1 MLNLKHLIDTHNS
14 VSLAHLHSRW
24 NASRWHWRLED
35 NQLYWKDVKP
45 LRHWKWW
52 DGAYGLVL
60 DELKRNWAREET
72 LAKRT
77 SQFLI
82 HHHNIFSQCSLRYI
96 PSEQTIQ
103 CICYLPDIIN
113 SCIDTSRIS
122 HVVIIVRRELLDTQ
136 RCALHEHQ
144 LRQHI
149 TGCERCRVSTL
160 LSQYVYNTTQP
171 SRSSVLKNK
180 TQLRNKTPRCK
191 WTDIFFWQR
200 RIPVCLLTSFLQ
212 DPSTCLW
219 KSGCVLTSQLT
230 GRNASSPVS
239 HEQPTLL
246 AYIKYK
252 GWFPYLA
259 VRILWLLFRV
269 KSVIFYR

>member
-1 MLNLKHLIDTHNS
+1 MLNLKHLIDIHNS
-14 VSLAHLHSRW
+14 VTLAHLHSRW

-103 CICYLPDIIN
+103 CICNLPDIIN
-113 SCIDTSRIS
+113 SCIDTIEDKPCGHYSTSRTS
-122 HVVIIVRRELLDTQ
+122 RYA
-136 RCALHEHQ
+136 ALCSPRASASSAHYRMWEMSSLHSPFTICIQ
-144 LRQHI
+144 
-149 TGCERCRVSTL
+149 
-160 LSQYVYNTTQP
+160 YNTT
-171 SRSSVLKNK
+171 
-180 TQLRNKTPRCK
+180 
-191 WTDIFFWQR
+191 
-200 RIPVCLLTSFLQ
+200 
-212 DPSTCLW
+212 
-219 KSGCVLTSQLT
+219 
-230 GRNASSPVS
+230 
-239 HEQPTLL
+239 L
-246 AYIKYK
+246 AKHRFEK
-252 GWFPYLA
+252 
-259 VRILWLLFRV
+259 
-269 KSVIFYR
+269 